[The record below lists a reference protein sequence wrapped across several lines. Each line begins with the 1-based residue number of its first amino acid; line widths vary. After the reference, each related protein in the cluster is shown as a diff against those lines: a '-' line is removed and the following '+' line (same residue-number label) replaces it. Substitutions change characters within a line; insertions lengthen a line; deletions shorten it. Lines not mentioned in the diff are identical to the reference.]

1 MQCPPNRQARVFEV
15 ERARRDPGCA
25 SGLTMGLNTARVAM
39 HISGGD
45 PVTLWISSQFFAR
58 TTGSLL
64 ELACTLRN
72 QRGAAQWAYT
82 EDPSQADLVF
92 VDADHPSMEAL
103 PANVRAPDSGT
114 IRCSREVST
123 DLERGLLGKPLR
135 TARIVEVM
143 AHREAALLSTRAA
156 RSGAEAVPSHPEA
169 TGGAGSQAALERLGH
184 LRVSRNG
191 GGDDRVPR
199 TLHVLEWG
207 DGSAASILELR
218 WGSAHVSLDRATLN
232 VWGDL
237 QTLQALLLSPATQVT
252 LRSQGAATGA
262 SSGVNGA
269 GVVTNAYLRGS
280 MGRPH
285 DRLPRDRTVR
295 LRQWPQQPEL
305 VATRDRIAALQRL
318 RRGLILEEI
327 LSGVRKET
335 ATWELECLVGVL
347 NACWQLG
354 YLEAAEAS
362 RPAGAQ
368 PATRSRTSAP
378 SAEGLFG
385 RIRQRLGLG
394 NPKTHRPEPP
404 NRPRQATESQANRS
418 RRSPVSM
425 GPAEVSSGNP
435 L

>member
-1 MQCPPNRQARVFEV
+1 M
-15 ERARRDPGCA
+15 
-25 SGLTMGLNTARVAM
+25 
-39 HISGGD
+39 
-45 PVTLWISSQFFAR
+45 TLWISSQFFAR

-92 VDADHPSMEAL
+92 VDADNPSMEAL
-103 PANVRAPDSGT
+103 LANALAPDSGY

-123 DLERGLLGKPLR
+123 DPDRGLLGKPLR

-143 AHREAALLSTRAA
+143 AHREAGLLSTRAA
-156 RSGAEAVPSHPEA
+156 RSDAEVAVSRPEA
-169 TGGAGSQAALERLGH
+169 TVGAGSQAALDRLGQ
-184 LRVSRNG
+184 LRVSRTG
-191 GGDDRVPR
+191 GADDRVPR

-207 DGSAASILELR
+207 DGSTASILELR
-218 WGSAHVSLDRATLN
+218 WGSAHVSIDRATLN

-237 QTLQALLLSPATQVT
+237 RTLQALLLSPATQVT

-285 DRLPRDRTVR
+285 DRLPRGRTVR

-327 LSGVRKET
+327 LSGVRQET
-335 ATWELECLVGVL
+335 ATCELECLVGVL

-362 RPAGAQ
+362 RPAVSQ
-368 PATRSRTSAP
+368 PATRSRTAAP
-378 SAEGLFG
+378 SADGLFG

-394 NPKTHRPEPP
+394 DPKTHRPEPP
-404 NRPRQATESQANRS
+404 DVSRQATERQANRF
-418 RRSPVSM
+418 RRSPASM
-425 GPAEVSSGNP
+425 GSPEVSAENP
-435 L
+435 W